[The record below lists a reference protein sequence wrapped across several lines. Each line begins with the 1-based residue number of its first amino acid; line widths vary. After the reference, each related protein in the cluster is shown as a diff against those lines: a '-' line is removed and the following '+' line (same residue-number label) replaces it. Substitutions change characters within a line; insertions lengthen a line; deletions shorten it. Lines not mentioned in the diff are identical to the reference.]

1 MKKANV
7 ELNEWWELIEMQF
20 KKEMYKDLDAHKKDE
35 DMYKRHLSTFKK
47 AFPNF
52 LSNNLNSSEPS
63 NLAEEAQGAKYIGAC
78 QQQEEEPQD
87 FRGGGHDL
95 QNKEVEEQA
104 QKIHVQVTQLTSN
117 DTSEQSEPVGSKEHI

>member
-63 NLAEEAQGAKYIGAC
+63 NLAEEA
-78 QQQEEEPQD
+78 
-87 FRGGGHDL
+87 
-95 QNKEVEEQA
+95 
-104 QKIHVQVTQLTSN
+104 
-117 DTSEQSEPVGSKEHI
+117 